1 MTEQL
6 SMMAIFAH
14 PDDEAF
20 GNGGSLAKYAHE
32 GIDIHLVTATLG
44 EAGQV
49 ADPDMIS
56 TRTLSVLRE
65 QELRCACQQYG
76 DINLHLL
83 GYIDGQTAI
92 VPPSTAVYKIV
103 KLLRLHKPQVV
114 ISFGPDGIYGHFDH
128 LVIHRWSSAAIKLA
142 AEPDK
147 WLAAGKPY
155 QVQKFYHRVM
165 SQIQIDMMMEIM
177 GRNFVPMDGSIP
189 FPFVGYSPDQIT
201 TTIDVSDFAQ
211 VKLDGIR
218 CHSSQLSPDLPYLQ
232 DDYDH
237 TSDPMFTQETFI
249 LAESHVETE
258 LPETDLFAGL
268 R

>member
-1 MTEQL
+1 MIEKL

-32 GIDIHLVTATLG
+32 GIDMHLVTATLG

-128 LVIHRWSSAAIKLA
+128 LVVHRWASAAITLA
-142 AEPDK
+142 AEPEK
-147 WLAAGKPY
+147 WLAAGQPY
-155 QVQKFYHRVM
+155 QVQKFYYRVM
-165 SQIQIDMMMEIM
+165 PQTQIDAMIKVM
-177 GRNFVPMDGSIP
+177 GRNFVSMDGSIP
-189 FPFVGYSPDQIT
+189 FPLTGYSADQIT
-201 TTIDVSDFAQ
+201 TTVDVSAFAQ
-211 VKLDGIR
+211 AKLNGIR
-218 CHSSQLSPDLPYLQ
+218 CHGSQLSPDFPYLKE
-232 DDYDH
+232 DYDY
-237 TSDPMFTQETFI
+237 TGDLMFTQETFI
-249 LAESHVETE
+249 LAESHVETD